1 MRLRDFIFLSWGSS
15 CDRPPSEHRLREPDR
30 QARGTWSGRRALLAS
45 PSPAECRHLLR
56 PARCSAAPVPVF
68 PLVASHLTSARTAR
82 FTPSPAASAS
92 GPGRV
97 RPRLARVPGHLA
109 RSGRGQPPWGCVAPG
124 LETALRISASKIQ
137 RRGRGGPSARQCSAS
152 TVRWALCRGR
162 GFEATPGPHCNSAG
176 GAARVLLGVQFRRAA
191 RLVGWGR

>member
-68 PLVASHLTSARTAR
+68 PLVASHRYVRSHRPFHAQPRRVRFGPGPRTAATR
-82 FTPSPAASAS
+82 ARPGPSGAEWPWPASLGLRRSRS
-92 GPGRV
+92 GNGAAHFGVKNPAP
-97 RPRLARVPGHLA
+97 RPR
-109 RSGRGQPPWGCVAPG
+109 
-124 LETALRISASKIQ
+124 
-137 RRGRGGPSARQCSAS
+137 GPSARQCSAS